1 MDLFDNGVSENYLV
15 KKDSKGK
22 VRCVKIIYEWNDKSH
37 SYYIKRYTYQ
47 YRGKRIDQ
55 PIIEVSVG
63 KVNRTAREQTILQ
76 YNSNIKA
83 YKDKGYKDIDKDPD
97 EYSEADLCNML
108 PEFTTDANGFAKHM
122 KAKRID
128 DVKSSSIEKVKYWYG
143 SRKIDGLR
151 CSFYWDGNKIITAS
165 RGGKDY
171 EYSTVHFTKN
181 KKFIEFFKMHPDYIL
196 DGELYKHGKS
206 LQQLNSAARMEKNA
220 YDCDWLEYYIY
231 DIMIPNVIF
240 EDRLVILNE
249 ISKQLNLGFDPEK
262 TWKENDLQIQM
273 VPQERVTGLSN
284 IDLLHNQYVQEGW
297 EGLVIRDP
305 NKVYKFD
312 GRGNEMIKIKK
323 YKDDCFKVI
332 GIEQG
337 LRHYD
342 DMTFILITPDGKTFK
357 AKPIGDRNQKIDYT
371 DHFEDQYKD
380 KTGECKFFYY
390 SDEGTPLQPVFKA
403 FRYDI

>member
-22 VRCVKIIYEWNDKSH
+22 VRCVKIIYEWNDESH

-97 EYSEADLCNML
+97 VYSELELNEML

-231 DIMIPNVIF
+231 DIMLPNVIF
-240 EDRLVILNE
+240 EDRLKILNE
-249 ISKQLNLGFDPEK
+249 VSKQLNLGFDPEK

-284 IDLLHNQYVQEGW
+284 IDLLHN
-297 EGLVIRDP
+297 
-305 NKVYKFD
+305 
-312 GRGNEMIKIKK
+312 
-323 YKDDCFKVI
+323 
-332 GIEQG
+332 
-337 LRHYD
+337 
-342 DMTFILITPDGKTFK
+342 
-357 AKPIGDRNQKIDYT
+357 
-371 DHFEDQYKD
+371 
-380 KTGECKFFYY
+380 
-390 SDEGTPLQPVFKA
+390 
-403 FRYDI
+403 